1 MLGSCVRHYARSD
14 GPKFINNFRTVFL
27 GLYIFCLLSL
37 LPICALRHKSY
48 ATWLLKATHWFL
60 IARRMTVIKA
70 SVISAFLPFLPCLL
84 VLPLLQPLLHP
95 QRQLVV
101 LCTDCALS
109 QLCLF
114 WGGSLSASFPRLIL
128 LTPFRL
134 SSMTTFPSQ

>member
-48 ATWLLKATHWFL
+48 ATWLLKAAHWFL

-84 VLPLLQPLLHP
+84 VLPLLQPQPFQAAFSPFLPVIYISECLAFSP
-95 QRQLVV
+95 V
-101 LCTDCALS
+101 LM
-109 QLCLF
+109 
-114 WGGSLSASFPRLIL
+114 L
-128 LTPFRL
+128 LTKTI
-134 SSMTTFPSQ
+134 S